1 MENKTLP
8 LLVGIGAIVLAL
20 LAGVVAI
27 KSPTS
32 ISIQNGAPNVSMRPD
47 ASSSENLVGANAW
60 ETTNLISLELSD
72 DLSIGDD
79 LTVTGDL
86 NLTGNALGSVVY
98 RPTVTMTTATTTPC
112 AIQNTT
118 GSDRILAA
126 VSGVWTSTAGAG
138 TVGLQV
144 GTSTNQYT
152 AGTPKLISNAAFANS
167 ASADVVATTSTLQSA
182 YAIWGASEWLV
193 WNTTTSTNAGT
204 CSAIAF

>member
-1 MENKTLP
+1 MENKTIPFILG
-8 LLVGIGAIVLAL
+8 VGALVLAI
-20 LAGVVAI
+20 LAGVVAV
-27 KSPTS
+27 KAPTS
-32 ISIQNGAPNVSMRPD
+32 ISIQNGAPNVSVKPE
-47 ASSSENLVGANAW
+47 APSEETLGANAW

-126 VSGVWTSTAGAG
+126 ISGVWTSTAGAG
-138 TVGLQV
+138 TVGLSV

-152 AGTPKLISNAAFANS
+152 AGTPKLISNATFANS
-167 ASADVVATTSTLQSA
+167 ASADVVSTTSTLQSA
-182 YAIWGASEWLV
+182 YAIWQASEWLV